1 MAIKFNCPQCKKEF
15 IVKDN
20 LAGLRRACPACKKM
34 LTVPAPNSAPAN
46 VEEFAAAALADKP
59 EEAAP
64 VKEAESIEFVCS
76 YCDTKVAVAAD
87 LAGKQTSCPECRRI
101 VKVPLPKK
109 ADPKDWRKVDSRLPA
124 GARRDVEPAPEGAWD
139 ARAVGTVS
147 REALLEA
154 DAVPQV
160 KPKRTWKQ
168 WTRIGVTAG
177 AFAGVVA
184 LIVLFIL
191 NYRASTLHARL
202 LALALDGL
210 EDSKDKLA
218 AAELFRAAGEYQ
230 LRAQTPNASAA
241 SILFGQAH
249 RAATLPAN
257 LAHRYEPDCL
267 LIDLLRSEVNLGSSE
282 SAEIALREIQDNK
295 RIKWDPDAQRLMNQT
310 FQNLR
315 VPEARAEALL
325 LITRELADRHQDK
338 RRSRPWASQFP
349 DQTPDLLAELGL
361 EILRTSKDP
370 KEIAEAKDLAG
381 QASQPFQPHPPANP
395 AEPQKKKPPLPASLI
410 ALWVVL
416 DQQEQAQKLIGTS
429 EPGKPVDP
437 AVVLGLA
444 DGFARKGE
452 WEQAN
457 QALEHALQANQ
468 LPVLVAL
475 AAVALDTRDLGK
487 AIGYLQKAFAA
498 AASDPKLQELSPWL
512 LYRLVRLGVKAG
524 MEDEAVALAKKISD
538 GDLRG
543 RAQLAILNERLDK
556 LSQVVDEG
564 PLQIVDKDTP
574 AHGLALEAW
583 ARHNARWGGT
593 AVQKSV
599 DAWPSETDRR
609 FGYLGLLL
617 GLRDADQH

>member
-1 MAIKFNCPQCKKEF
+1 MAIKFNCPHCKKEF

-59 EEAAP
+59 EAAEP
-64 VKEAESIEFVCS
+64 VKEAETIEFVCS

-154 DAVPQV
+154 DAVPQI

-177 AFAGVVA
+177 ASAGVVA
-184 LIVLFIL
+184 LVVLLIL
-191 NYRASTLHARL
+191 NYRANTLRARL
-202 LALALDGL
+202 LDLALNGL

-218 AAELFRAAGEYQ
+218 AAELFRAAAEYQ
-230 LRAQTPNASAA
+230 LHAQTPNAPAA
-241 SILFGQAH
+241 STHSEQAK
-249 RAATLPAN
+249 REATLPAN

-267 LIDLLRSEVNLGSSE
+267 LTDLLWSELDLGSSE
-282 SAEIALREIQDNK
+282 LPEIQENK
-295 RIKWDPDAQRLMNQT
+295 RIKWDAAQRLMTQT

-325 LITRELADRHQDK
+325 LITSELAKRREDK
-338 RRSRPWASQFP
+338 NRSRPWASSQFP
-349 DQTPDLLAELGL
+349 DQAPDLLAVLGL
-361 EILRTSKDP
+361 EILRTSKEP
-370 KEIAEAKDLAG
+370 KDIAEAKALAE

-416 DQQEQAQKLIGTS
+416 GQQEQVQKLIGTP

-444 DGFARKGE
+444 EGFARKGE

-457 QALEHALQANQ
+457 QALEHAPPANQ
-468 LPVLVAL
+468 LPVLVTL
-475 AAVALDTRDLGK
+475 AAVADSGK
-487 AIGYLQKAFAA
+487 ATGYLQKAFAA

-524 MEDEAVALAKKISD
+524 MEDEAVALAKKIPD

-543 RAQLAILNERLDK
+543 RAQLAVLNERLEK
-556 LSQVVDEG
+556 LSQVVDER

>member
-15 IVKDN
+15 SVKDN

-46 VEEFAAAALADKP
+46 VEEFAAAALADQP
-59 EEAAP
+59 EPAAP
-64 VKEAESIEFVCS
+64 VKEAETIEFVCS

-154 DAVPQV
+154 DAVPQI

-177 AFAGVVA
+177 ALAGVVA
-184 LIVLFIL
+184 LIVLFVF
-191 NYRASTLHARL
+191 NYRANTLNVRL
-202 LALALDGL
+202 LGLALNGL
-210 EDSKDKLA
+210 EDNKDKLA

-230 LRAQTPNASAA
+230 LRAQTPDATAA
-241 SILFGQAH
+241 SVHFQQAH
-249 RAATLPAN
+249 REATLPAN

-267 LIDLLRSEVNLGSSE
+267 LTELLRSEVDLGSVSE
-282 SAEIALREIQDNK
+282 SREIELREIQDNK
-295 RIKWDPDAQRLMNQT
+295 RIKWPDAQKLMTQT
-310 FQNLR
+310 FQSLR
-315 VPEARAEALL
+315 VPEARAEALT
-325 LITRELADRHQDK
+325 LITRTLQGEHK
-338 RRSRPWASQFP
+338 KRSRPWASQFP
-349 DQTPDLLAELGL
+349 DQTPELLAVLGL
-361 EILRTSKDP
+361 EILHTSKEP
-370 KEIAEAKDLAG
+370 KAIAEAKALAE
-381 QASQPFQPHPPANP
+381 QASLPFQLHPPANP

-416 DQQEQAQKLIGTS
+416 DQQEQAQKLIGTP
-429 EPGKPVDP
+429 EQGKPVDP

-444 DGFARKGE
+444 EGFARMGE

-457 QALEHALQANQ
+457 QALEHAPPANQ

-475 AAVALDTRDLGK
+475 AAVALDTRDPGK

-524 MEDEAVALAKKISD
+524 MEDEAVALAKKIPD

-543 RAQLAILNERLDK
+543 RAQLAILHERLEK
-556 LSQVVDEG
+556 LNQVVDEG
-564 PLQIVDKDTP
+564 PLQVVDKDTP

-583 ARHNARWGGT
+583 VRRNARWGGT